1 MITEL
6 LLQTVIDAPIERC
19 FDLARSIDLHVH
31 SASLSREQAVDGI
44 TSGLI
49 GAGQEV
55 EWRARHFG
63 LWLKMRVRITAF
75 NRPAYFQDAMVSG
88 PFRHFRHDHNF
99 QEREQRTLM
108 VDKLEFQSP
117 TPPIGSIVDAVVLR
131 RYLRNFLEARNRT
144 LQAIAES
151 DQWRPY
157 LK

>member
-31 SASLSREQAVDGI
+31 SASLSREQAVGGI
-44 TSGLI
+44 TRGLI

-55 EWRARHFG
+55 EWRAGHFG

-88 PFRHFRHDHNF
+88 PFRHFKHDHNF
-99 QEREQRTLM
+99 QEQEQSTLM
-108 VDKLEFQSP
+108 VDKLEFESP
-117 TPPIGSIVDAVVLR
+117 MPPVGSIVDAVVLR
-131 RYLRNFLEARNRT
+131 SYLRNFLEVRNRT

-151 DQWRPY
+151 DEWRLY

>member
-31 SASLSREQAVDGI
+31 SALFSREQAVDGI

-88 PFRHFRHDHNF
+88 PFRYFRHDHNF
-99 QEREQRTLM
+99 QEREQSTLM
-108 VDKLEFQSP
+108 VDRLEFQSP
-117 TPPIGSIVDAVVLR
+117 MPPIGSIVDAVVLTS
-131 RYLRNFLEARNRT
+131 YLRNFLEARNRA

-151 DQWRPY
+151 DQWRLY

>member
-1 MITEL
+1 V
-6 LLQTVIDAPIERC
+6 QTVIDAPIERC

-31 SASLSREQAVDGI
+31 SASLSREQAVGGI

-88 PFRHFRHDHNF
+88 PFRHFRHDHSF
-99 QEREQRTLM
+99 QEREQRTFM
-108 VDKLEFQSP
+108 VDKLDFQSP
-117 TPPIGSIVDAVVLR
+117 MPPAGNIVDAVVLR
-131 RYLRNFLEARNRT
+131 RYLQNFLEARNRI
-144 LQAIAES
+144 LQAISES
-151 DQWRPY
+151 DQWRLY